1 MKTEITIDMDTAAF
15 ADAPG
20 DELSRILR
28 NLANEMRRGGDWID
42 IGPNGNGYKS
52 LKDGNGNTVGFATL
66 YS

>member
-1 MKTEITIDMDTAAF
+1 MKTEITIDMDNEAF

-42 IGPNGNGYKS
+42 VGDDGNGHRA
-52 LKDGNGNTVGFATL
+52 LIDANGNTVGFATL